1 MLERKP
7 KPKAQ
12 PSALNI
18 MKAFCRVEAVIVMIT
33 LGFRPLGSRGEKIGF
48 GK

>member
-12 PSALNI
+12 PSALSI
-18 MKAFCRVEAVIVMIT
+18 MKTFCRVEAVIVWIA
-33 LGFRPLGSRGEKIGF
+33 LGFRSLGSRGEKIGV